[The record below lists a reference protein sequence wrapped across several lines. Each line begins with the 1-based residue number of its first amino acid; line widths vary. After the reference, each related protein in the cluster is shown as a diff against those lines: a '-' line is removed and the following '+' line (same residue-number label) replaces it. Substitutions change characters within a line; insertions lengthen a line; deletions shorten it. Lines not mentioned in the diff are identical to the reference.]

1 MLLNLV
7 SDLTTYLSSNFQLE
21 YTWSSQRSLANET
34 KHWEIYSFS
43 CLCRHF
49 LKKIELT
56 FAVLNSS
63 RKRCHAFYLW
73 ATLFFNLS
81 SVLLNFFVNRLS
93 NAALLRCCLIHVR
106 TIILRHIFI
115 YNMSVHAKTKVYL
128 CSANVIFFNFHLHFH
143 YDKSYSLINTNT
155 LVL

>member
-1 MLLNLV
+1 MNTTFLKCIFQYFKHIDK
-7 SDLTTYLSSNFQLE
+7 SAGCYWIPWAILTTYLSSNFQLE
-21 YTWSSQRSLANET
+21 YTWSSQRPLTNET
-34 KHWEIYSFS
+34 KHWQIYSFP
-43 CLCRHF
+43 CLCRYF
-49 LKKIELT
+49 FKKIELT

-93 NAALLRCCLIHVR
+93 NVALLRCCLIHVR

-115 YNMSVHAKTKVYL
+115 YYMSVHA
-128 CSANVIFFNFHLHFH
+128 
-143 YDKSYSLINTNT
+143 
-155 LVL
+155 